1 MQAVSTSGIQTF
13 SPLLLSRMK
22 SAKRVVA
29 LTGAGVSAESGISTF
44 RDPQGLWADFKPEE
58 LATPEAFRKNPK
70 MVWEWYAWRREKIKE
85 IKPNPGHY
93 ALTEMEK
100 IFPKFTLITQNV
112 DGLHKIAGSKHI
124 LELHGNLCRNKCF
137 ECEKVFSEVIE
148 SEQVP
153 PRCGCGGMLRPD
165 VVWFGELL
173 PAGILDQSCQ
183 LSQNCDLFFSIGTSA
198 VVQPAASLPIYA
210 KRSGAYVVEINP
222 QPTEISYLIDET
234 LLGKSGEV
242 LPQLLSALAQHHSQ
256 D

>member
-1 MQAVSTSGIQTF
+1 MQAVSISGIQTF
-13 SPLLLSRMK
+13 SPSLLSRMR

-44 RDPQGLWADFKPEE
+44 RDPQGLWANFKPEE
-58 LATPEAFRKNPK
+58 LATPEAFRKNPR
-70 MVWEWYAWRREKIKE
+70 MVWEWYAWRREKIRE

-93 ALTEMEK
+93 ALAEMEK
-100 IFPKFTLITQNV
+100 IFPEFILITQNV
-112 DGLHKIAGSKHI
+112 DGLHHQAGSKHV

-137 ECEKVFSEVIE
+137 KCEKVFLDEVE
-148 SEQVP
+148 SIDIP
-153 PRCGCGGMLRPD
+153 PRCSCGGLLRPD

-173 PAGILDQSCQ
+173 PATILDQSYE
-183 LSQNCDLFFSIGTSA
+183 LSQDCDLFFSVGTSA

-222 QPTEISYLIDET
+222 QPTEISYLVDET

-242 LPQLLSALAQHHSQ
+242 LPALVWALKNG
-256 D
+256 